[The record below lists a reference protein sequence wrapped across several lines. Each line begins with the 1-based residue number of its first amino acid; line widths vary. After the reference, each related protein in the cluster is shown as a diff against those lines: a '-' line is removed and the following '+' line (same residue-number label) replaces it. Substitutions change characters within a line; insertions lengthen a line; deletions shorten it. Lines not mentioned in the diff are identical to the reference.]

1 MSFKVKKSELT
12 PPVDIDGY
20 AHPPTVPGQVHLRA
34 ASMAKRLA
42 TYVKS
47 AQLSI
52 EVNGQTVDPYEIAQA
67 ADKQKMA
74 HLENYVSMS
83 NTTDLI
89 HNAYRIANI
98 MRSR

>member
-1 MSFKVKKSELT
+1 MAQNYGNIPNKGS
-12 PPVDIDGY
+12 GN
-20 AHPPTVPGQVHLRA
+20 VHLRA

-47 AQLSI
+47 AQLSM
-52 EVNGQTVDPYEIAQA
+52 EVNGQVIDHYELARS
-67 ADKQKMA
+67 ADRQKIA

-89 HNAYRIANI
+89 NNAYRIANI